1 MKKIWISLFLL
12 ASVIGG
18 GFWYNSYL
26 GRKTDDMLSL
36 EDNAYQAIRVDM
48 EKCEGLLDE
57 IDEKLDSV
65 SVLLCAFIDRDIINQ
80 VEDAII
86 SAKGLA
92 KMGGD
97 ACRWGIEIMKE
108 EIGHIKNTTQIKL
121 KYIL

>member
-1 MKKIWISLFLL
+1 MKKIWISAVLL
-12 ASVIGG
+12 VSVIGG
-18 GFWYNSYL
+18 GLWYNSYL
-26 GRKTDDMLSL
+26 GKKTDDMLKL
-36 EDNAYQAIRVDM
+36 ADEAYQASMINV
-48 EKCEGLLDE
+48 EKCENLLEE
-57 IDEKLDSV
+57 IDDKLESV
-65 SVLLCAFIDRDIINQ
+65 NVLLCAFIDRDIINQ

-108 EIGHIKNTTQIKL
+108 EIGHIKHTTQIKL